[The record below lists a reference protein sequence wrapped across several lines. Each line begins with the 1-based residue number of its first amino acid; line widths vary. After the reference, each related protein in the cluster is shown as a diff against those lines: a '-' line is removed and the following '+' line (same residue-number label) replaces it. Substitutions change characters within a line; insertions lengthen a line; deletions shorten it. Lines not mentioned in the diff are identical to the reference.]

1 MEVTRLFDLL
11 PFYKK
16 SFKAKDDVLAGKEN
30 GKWIKYSID
39 QYIEAANNISY
50 GLLKL
55 GIQPGDKIATI
66 SNNRPEWNFVDM
78 GILQIGAV
86 HVPIYPT
93 ISESDYKYILAHSEV
108 KYVFISGKEI
118 MRKIEH
124 ILPEIPA
131 IQGVYSFKALEGT
144 SHLDDLIELGQS
156 NPETEKVEAIKA
168 GVTPGH
174 LATLIYTSGT
184 TGFPK
189 GVMLSHK
196 NLLSNVMGVKH
207 IFPLDENCIGL
218 SYLPLCHVYERM
230 DIYTYHYLG
239 LSIYYAENMGTIA
252 ENIREIKPEVFT
264 TVPRLLEKVYD
275 KIMAKGSQLKGFKKA
290 VFFWAVSLANH
301 YELEGKSWF
310 YHARLRLADKLVF
323 VKWREALG
331 GKVRVV
337 VSGGAALQPRLARIF
352 TAAGVPVLEGYGLTE
367 TSPVIAVNT
376 LEKGGRMFG
385 TVGKP
390 LGNVE
395 VKIADDGEILTR
407 GTNIMMGYYKEPEM
421 TAQAIESNGW
431 FHTGDVGML
440 EPEGHLRITGRKKE
454 IFKTSLGKY
463 ISPQLLEN
471 KFKESPFIDGMLILG
486 ENQKY
491 AAALVVPDF
500 AHLKAWCEHKN
511 IPYTTDKEM
520 IKDPLIMKRFK
531 KEIDHINKFF
541 GSTEQIQSFEL
552 IDHEWSLETGEL
564 TANLKL
570 KRSFILDKYK
580 EEVDRLFR

>member
-1 MEVTRLFDLL
+1 MEVTRIFDLL
-11 PFYKK
+11 PYYKQK
-16 SFKAKDDVLAGKEN
+16 FKPKDDVLAGKEN

-39 QYIEAANNISY
+39 QYIEAATNISY

-55 GIQPGDKIATI
+55 GVKPGDKIATI

-86 HVPIYPT
+86 HVPVYPT
-93 ISESDYKYILAHSEV
+93 ISESDYKYILNHSEV

-118 MRKIEH
+118 LRKIEA
-124 ILPEIPA
+124 ILPGIPG
-131 IQGVYSFKALEGT
+131 ILGVYTFKAVDDIK
-144 SHLDDLIELGQS
+144 HLDELIDLGKANPNPAKIEEL
-156 NPETEKVEAIKA
+156 KAAI
-168 GVTPGH
+168 TPDH

-189 GVMLSHK
+189 GVMLSHN
-196 NLLSNVMGVKH
+196 NLISNVMGVKH
-207 IFPLDENCIGL
+207 IFPVDETCKGL

-230 DIYTYHYLG
+230 DNYTYQYLG

-252 ENIREIKPEVFT
+252 DNIREVKPEIFT

-275 KIMAKGSQLKGFKKA
+275 KIIAKGSQLKGVKKA
-290 VFFWAVSLANH
+290 LFFWAVSVANH
-301 YELEGKSWF
+301 YELGGKSW
-310 YHARLRLADKLVF
+310 YYNARLRLANKLIF

-331 GKVRVV
+331 GNVRVI

-352 TAAGVPVLEGYGLTE
+352 TAAGIEILEGYGLTE

-376 LEKGGRMFG
+376 LEPGGRMFG

-390 LGNVE
+390 LSNVE
-395 VKIADDGEILTR
+395 VKIGPDGEILTR
-407 GTNIMMGYYKEPEM
+407 GPHIMMGYYKDPAM
-421 TAQAIESNGW
+421 TAGAIGPDGW
-431 FHTGDVGML
+431 FHTGDVGVL

-471 KFKESPFIDGMLILG
+471 KFKESAFIDGIIILG

-500 AHLKAWCEHKN
+500 NHLRAYCEHKG
-511 IPYTTDKEM
+511 IEYSSDKEM
-520 IKDPLIMKRFK
+520 IKDPVIIKRFK
-531 KEIDHINKFF
+531 KEIDHFNKYF
-541 GSTEQIQSFEL
+541 GSTEQIQSFAL

-570 KRSFILDKYK
+570 KRSFILDTYK
-580 EEVDRLFR
+580 EEVERLFR

>member
-11 PFYKK
+11 PYYKN
-16 SFKAKDDVLAGKEN
+16 SFKAKDDVLAGKDG
-30 GKWIKYSID
+30 GKWVKYSID
-39 QYIEAANNISY
+39 QYIETANSISY
-50 GLLKL
+50 GLLQL
-55 GIQPGDKIATI
+55 GVKPGDKIATI
-66 SNNRPEWNFVDM
+66 SNNRPEWNFIDM
-78 GILQIGAV
+78 GVLQIGAV

-93 ISESDYKYILAHSEV
+93 ISESDYKYILSHSEV

-124 ILPEIPA
+124 ILPEISTIKGLYTIKP
-131 IQGVYSFKALEGT
+131 VEDVKLLDELLALGKTNPQPEK
-144 SHLDDLIELGQS
+144 IE
-156 NPETEKVEAIKA
+156 KIKA
-168 GVTPGH
+168 DILPEH

-189 GVMLSHK
+189 GVMLSHR
-196 NLLSNVMGVKH
+196 NILHNVMGVKH
-207 IFPLDENCIGL
+207 IFPVDETCKGL

-230 DIYTYHYLG
+230 DNYTYQFLG

-252 ENIREIKPEVFT
+252 DNIREVKPEIFT
-264 TVPRLLEKVYD
+264 TVPRLLEKVFD
-275 KIMAKGSQLKGFKKA
+275 KIIAKGSQLKGFKKA
-290 VFFWAVSLANH
+290 IFFWAVSLANH
-301 YELEGKSWF
+301 YELEGKGWL
-310 YHARLRLADKLVF
+310 YHAQLRLANKLVF

-331 GKVRVV
+331 GNVRVI

-352 TAAGVPVLEGYGLTE
+352 TAAGIDILEGYGLTE
-367 TSPVIAVNT
+367 TSPVLAVNT

-390 LGNVE
+390 LKNVE
-395 VKIADDGEILTR
+395 VKIAQDGEILGR
-407 GTNIMMGYYKEPEM
+407 GTNIMQGYYKEPEM
-421 TAQAIESNGW
+421 TANAIDPEGW

-471 KFKESPFIDGMLILG
+471 KFKESAFIDGILILG

-500 AHLKAWCEHKN
+500 NHLKSWCEHKN
-511 IPYTTDKEM
+511 IPYSSDKEM
-520 IKDPLIMKRFK
+520 IKDPVIVKRFK
-531 KEIDHINKFF
+531 KEIDHFNKFF

-570 KRSFILDKYK
+570 KRSYILDKYK